1 MTEQVGAAAAAVF
14 IYLHF
19 PRYFGVVLLKKSR
32 ENQQMGRSFYGLL
45 VLVLGLF
52 VYIYVYDTH
61 IRTLAWHYETTSY
74 SSYYE
79 YGYWYQRPEHHT
91 T

>member
-1 MTEQVGAAAAAVF
+1 MLLLQQSLF
-14 IYLHF
+14 IYISPGIL
-19 PRYFGVVLLKKSR
+19 VLFCLKKVERISKWG
-32 ENQQMGRSFYGLL
+32 EVSTGFWSWFL
-45 VLVLGLF
+45 VCS
-52 VYIYVYDTH
+52 YIYVYDTH